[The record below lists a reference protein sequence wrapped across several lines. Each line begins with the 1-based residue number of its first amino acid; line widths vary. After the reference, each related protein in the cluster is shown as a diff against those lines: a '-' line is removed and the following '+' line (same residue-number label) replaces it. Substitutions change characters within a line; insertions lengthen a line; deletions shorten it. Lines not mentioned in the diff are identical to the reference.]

1 MPLFVAGRIQ
11 NPSSEHSYQ
20 KHIKQFDSKLK
31 HNIFK
36 IFPWLRTAL
45 LLEYEDGKKYA
56 QSFLESSCLI
66 DHFSLENIISV
77 RSQVFCFVV
86 ESYLHVPVLMN
97 T

>member
-11 NPSSEHSYQ
+11 NPTSEHSYQ

-45 LLEYEDGKKYA
+45 LFKGSAIDVLSWGYA
-56 QSFLESSCLI
+56 IIHFIQPCIYCWVIRFVSSPHL
-66 DHFSLENIISV
+66 L
-77 RSQVFCFVV
+77 
-86 ESYLHVPVLMN
+86 P
-97 T
+97 